1 MGWRGCRRRSP
12 PAAPGSIGM
21 CNIRMG
27 GSRGA
32 TPAGTPMPGCIAVRN
47 GNGLGLRWSG
57 TEDVDDLDDDGEE
70 G

>member
-1 MGWRGCRRRSP
+1 
-12 PAAPGSIGM
+12 M